1 MADHAAETPTVYPR
15 RIMGVETEFGL
26 TATRDGAPVLRP
38 EEIARYLFRP
48 VVTQYKSTNIFTENA
63 ARLYL
68 DVGAH
73 PEYATAECDS
83 LTQLLNHDKA
93 GELLFNDMAVQA
105 QEALASEGIG
115 GDVYL
120 FKNNVDSAGN
130 SYGTHENY
138 LISRELSLKHFGKR
152 LLPFLI
158 TRQLLCGAG
167 MINKDGQ
174 FVLSQR
180 ADQVWEGVSSATTR
194 TRPIINTRDEPHG
207 DSSRFR
213 RMHVIVG
220 DSNMA
225 EPTFALKV
233 GSTQLVIEMLEAD
246 WEMPAF
252 DVADPIEHIKEI
264 ALDPSGQTPLT
275 LKDGSTV
282 TALEVQQAVYAAA
295 EKWLAQRPDEGTPN
309 EELAQVVELWG
320 RVLGCVEKQD
330 FSAVATE
337 IDWVIK
343 RDLLE
348 RYRARLGGDWTHPKL
363 AQIDLAY
370 HDINRDRGLFYL
382 LQRKGMVKRW
392 TTDEAIAEA
401 AVTAPQTTRAALRA
415 KFLARARELGAR
427 YTVDWVHLKVDRP
440 EPQTVDLQDPFA
452 TSDGRVDDLLS
463 YMEAHRD
470 HLNDAPGGIRG

>member
-1 MADHAAETPTVYPR
+1 
-15 RIMGVETEFGL
+15 MGVETEFGL
-26 TATRDGAPVLRP
+26 TAIREGSAVLGA
-38 EEIARYLFRP
+38 EAIARYLFKP
-48 VVTQYKSTNIFTENA
+48 VVAQYRSTNVFTDNA

-93 GELLFNDMAVQA
+93 GELVFNELAG
-105 QEALASEGIG
+105 EAEKILAAEGIG
-115 GDVYL
+115 GDIYL
-120 FKNNVDSAGN
+120 FKNNVDSVGN

-138 LISRELSLKHFGKR
+138 LISRSLSLKHFGKR

-167 MINKDGQ
+167 MIKDGQ

-225 EPTFALKV
+225 EPSFALKV

-246 WEMPAF
+246 WEIPAF
-252 DVADPIEHIKEI
+252 DVAEPIKHIKEI
-264 ALDPSGQTPLT
+264 AADPTGLTPLM
-275 LKDGSTV
+275 LKDGRTV
-282 TALEVQQAVYAAA
+282 TALEVQRAVLEAARL
-295 EKWLAQRPDEGTPN
+295 WLAQRPDEGTPN
-309 EELAQVVELWG
+309 DELARVVDLWG
-320 RVLGCVEKQD
+320 RVLKAVDTQD
-330 FSAVATE
+330 FSTVNRE

-343 RDLLE
+343 RELLE
-348 RYRARLGGDWTHPKL
+348 RYRKRLGGDWSHPKL

-370 HDINRDRGLFYL
+370 HDIHRDRGLYYL
-382 LQRKGMVKRW
+382 LERKGLVERW
-392 TTDEAIAEA
+392 TTDEAIAA
-401 AVTAPQTTRAALRA
+401 AAHTAPETTRAHLRA
-415 KFLARARELGAR
+415 AFLSEARRLGAH

-440 EPQTVDLQDPFA
+440 VPQTVDLQDPFA
-452 TSDGRVDDLLS
+452 TEDARVEGLIN
-463 YMEAHRD
+463 YMREHAD
-470 HLNDAPGGIRG
+470 ELGEPVGGIRG